1 MKLLPLLLK
10 MTVILQTVII
20 VMRNVEEIQEAM
32 QSEL

>member
-20 VMRNVEEIQEAM
+20 VMRYVEEIQDAM